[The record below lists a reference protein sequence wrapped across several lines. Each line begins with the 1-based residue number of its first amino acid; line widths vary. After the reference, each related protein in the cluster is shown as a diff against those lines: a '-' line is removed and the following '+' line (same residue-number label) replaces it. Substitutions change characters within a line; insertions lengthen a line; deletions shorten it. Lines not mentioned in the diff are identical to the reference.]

1 MEEYSKRLDLREKW
15 IFSISFGDFEE
26 IGQVLSIEETIDGNY
41 FIGVYVSD
49 VIYFVKVNSNIDIE
63 VRNKIE
69 FIIFFNKEV
78 IYMLL
83 EKLSMDFCSIKLEVD
98 RFILFIFL
106 IVIKFG
112 EIIKVEFKR
121 CIINFKIKFIFKEVV
136 DILMDFD
143 VVVDYL
149 KSCIIVLFYMSRVW
163 RRQRLGNASLYQEVD
178 IIY

>member
-1 MEEYSKRLDLREKW
+1 M
-15 IFSISFGDFEE
+15 
-26 IGQVLSIEETIDGNY
+26 
-41 FIGVYVSD
+41 
-49 VIYFVKVNSNIDIE
+49 IYFVKVNSNIDIE

-83 EKLSMDFCSIKLEVD
+83 EKLSMDFCSIKLEED

-163 RRQRLGNASLYQEVD
+163 RR
-178 IIY
+178 

>member
-1 MEEYSKRLDLREKW
+1 M
-15 IFSISFGDFEE
+15 
-26 IGQVLSIEETIDGNY
+26 IDGNY

-83 EKLSMDFCSIKLEVD
+83 EKLSTDFCSIKLEED

-163 RRQRLGNASLYQEVD
+163 RR
-178 IIY
+178 

>member
-1 MEEYSKRLDLREKW
+1 M
-15 IFSISFGDFEE
+15 
-26 IGQVLSIEETIDGNY
+26 
-41 FIGVYVSD
+41 
-49 VIYFVKVNSNIDIE
+49 IYFVKVNSNIDIE

-83 EKLSMDFCSIKLEVD
+83 EKLSTDFCSIKLEED

-163 RRQRLGNASLYQEVD
+163 RR
-178 IIY
+178 